1 MILDVIAVATGA
13 EVVSARWKSEHKGIA
28 FAAQQTEAEVR

>member
-1 MILDVIAVATGA
+1 MILDVMAVATGA
-13 EVVSARWKSEHKGIA
+13 EVVSARWKSEYKGIA